1 MRHNSV
7 EQTTFS
13 GLVVMVNDLLSAK
26 AELFSATPLTPGQIQ
41 SALHQIY
48 DLVQGHR
55 TAVNAK
61 EGEGQMLAIPSGLY
75 TGRSTSKL
83 LKLGENAKDEYKF
96 LVNNL
101 PKLVPSQQLA
111 LYFYGYGGPGSE
123 MDVEDL
129 AQKADELYAAHP
141 ETAPLLMRLVEPNM
155 QQAEVID
162 EKFVQEE
169 SFEKRKEYSQKL
181 TGPMVSFPNCTRRR
195 YSEITLLSFC
205 SVVLGLNTSW
215 RKEV

>member
-1 MRHNSV
+1 MRNNSV

-13 GLVVMVNDLLSAK
+13 GLVVMVNDLLSAE

-55 TAVNAK
+55 TAANAK

-101 PKLVPSQQLA
+101 PKL
-111 LYFYGYGGPGSE
+111 FKGPTIFVSLLPMIVTPLVGSLI
-123 MDVEDL
+123 MFWMVDNRGVLGNFLSWLVDDPDL
-129 AQKADELYAAHP
+129 SVKAS
-141 ETAPLLMRLVEPNM
+141 TV
-155 QQAEVID
+155 
-162 EKFVQEE
+162 
-169 SFEKRKEYSQKL
+169 
-181 TGPMVSFPNCTRRR
+181 
-195 YSEITLLSFC
+195 TLLSKAIRPNA
-205 SVVLGLNTSW
+205 VG
-215 RKEV
+215 